1 MLLCDFLQVL
11 RPVVIKSNLLFT
23 ETIKPIRNRS
33 NARLESLLV
42 TIIILISSL
51 NDLFMMIC
59 ILNLNFTDQFVSWS
73 LLSSSGW
80 LPLGCRIVRVYYK
93 YILKRFLTFEVLEGV
108 KESGK
113 IDLKDRGSETWPLSC
128 RSLAKIL
135 LLGLSCQNLDVLM
148 LLFNDFITWKHN

>member
-59 ILNLNFTDQFVSWS
+59 ILNLKFTDQFVSWS

-135 LLGLSCQNLDVLM
+135 LLGLSC
-148 LLFNDFITWKHN
+148 